1 MAHETSPRLPTL
13 EWDDVD
19 AEAEDSPA
27 LVRVPGAHAKSVTD
41 AVLACVAEAL
51 EVAGVEHF
59 LVVSSRSGSR
69 LGLPEQAVPQAM
81 EALAQLGARCPVQ
94 VALRTSAGGSWR
106 GLARDLPEP
115 GALAEASPDDGE
127 TSAPPPT
134 ASDDEAGHENDAA
147 GRVTPP
153 ASSDPGAQAAEEV
166 GVERLVVFADVLD
179 PASGLQLG
187 SKQGCVLAPWRQD
200 EAGGLHALEAT
211 PRTED
216 LTAEDRARPQL
227 VEGEVAVTSVPPFT
241 EPDVFEVRFEV
252 DAVVLWVDGS
262 DPQWRAARD
271 QRRAELGLPP
281 DGQGQEEFLYDDH
294 GELRY
299 LLRSIEQ
306 YAPWLRRIHLVTAGQ
321 RPSWLREDHPRLRLV
336 DHADIIEAEALP
348 VFSPRPIT
356 ARMHRIEGL
365 SEHFLYF
372 NDDMVLARSIDPEL
386 FFTSQGQS
394 RFFLSKA
401 TVPRASSDIAHLGAR
416 QVMQRL
422 IADRYGVHVARTFR
436 HAPYAL
442 RRSTLELLETAF
454 PEAVS
459 ATVRRPFRSP
469 EDIVPEWLHHYVGYC
484 EGRALPGSIAYGYF
498 PIGRERTLGD
508 LDRLLTNR
516 NLDCFCLNDLGDGEA
531 GGRGAIHER
540 LERLFPLASA
550 FEADAAETPGGGA
563 GS

>member
-1 MAHETSPRLPTL
+1 MAHETSLRVPALR
-13 EWDDVD
+13 WDDVD
-19 AEAEDSPA
+19 ADAEDSPA

-51 EVAGVEHF
+51 EVVGVEHF
-59 LVVSSRSGSR
+59 LVTSGRSGSR
-69 LGLPEQAVPQAM
+69 LGLPERDVREAM
-81 EALAQLGARCPVQ
+81 QALAQLGRRRPVQ
-94 VALRTSAGGSWR
+94 VALKISGGGSWR

-115 GALAEASPDDGE
+115 DALSGVPADAD
-127 TSAPPPT
+127 TSRHATP
-134 ASDDEAGHENDAA
+134 AA
-147 GRVTPP
+147 T
-153 ASSDPGAQAAEEV
+153 SDPITPVVDGVA
-166 GVERLVVFADVLD
+166 VERLVVFADVLD
-179 PASGLQLG
+179 PVSGLRLG
-187 SKQGCVLAPWRQD
+187 PKQGCVLAPWRED

-211 PRTED
+211 PRTDD

-227 VEGEVAVTSVPPFT
+227 VDGEVAVTSVPPFT
-241 EPDVFEVRFEV
+241 EPDVFEVRFDV

-262 DPQWRAARD
+262 DPVWRAARD
-271 QRRAELGLPP
+271 RRRAELGFDP

-306 YAPWLRRIHLVTAGQ
+306 YAPWLRRVHLVTAGQ
-321 RPSWLREDHPRLRLV
+321 RPSWLRDDHPRLRLV
-336 DHADIIEAEALP
+336 DHADVIEPEALP

-386 FFTSQGQS
+386 FFTSYGQS

-401 TVPRASSDIAHLGAR
+401 TVPRAPSDVAHLGAR

-531 GGRGAIHER
+531 GGRGAIIER
-540 LERLFPLASA
+540 LERLFPLPST
-550 FEADAAETPGGGA
+550 FEVDGPGVATPAGGE